1 MIARAENPSLACSP
15 EGDFEP
21 VQCGSL
27 EEFPTSCQCVQ
38 PSDGSPVPG
47 TQVIV
52 GSEDDIPDC
61 ESQGIF
67 LEEKAFLSL
76 LKSCSLLQCLLA
88 APVARLLACHTEN
101 TLWTWPT
108 ADGVYAMMAPSL
120 SAKLHS
126 NAAAL
131 SPILPVVNMKE
142 KPSLMEM
149 TSM

>member
-1 MIARAENPSLACSP
+1 MIARAESPSLACTP

-52 GSEDDIPDC
+52 GSASDIPDC
-61 ESQGIF
+61 ESRGKF
-67 LEEKAFLSL
+67 PDEKKH
-76 LKSCSLLQCLLA
+76 LKTLFCASIQCLLA
-88 APVARLLACHTEN
+88 VPVAGLLASHTES
-101 TLWTWPT
+101 TLWTWLT

-120 SAKLHS
+120 NANLRS
-126 NAAAL
+126 NATAL
-131 SPILPVVNMKE
+131 SPIPPAVSMKE
-142 KPSLMEM
+142 KQSLMET